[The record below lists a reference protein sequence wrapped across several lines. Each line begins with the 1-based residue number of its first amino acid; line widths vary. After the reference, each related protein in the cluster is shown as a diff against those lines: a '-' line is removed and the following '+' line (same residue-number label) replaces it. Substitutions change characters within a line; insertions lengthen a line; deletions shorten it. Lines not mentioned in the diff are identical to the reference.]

1 MAVAV
6 LTGILAT
13 ARAEPTPVARGGPEL
28 GPARA
33 LLLPGVTRWT
43 ATHGERELRFR
54 ITDGAGAAVAM
65 ADVQLGAAPGVAV
78 APLRAGPAGE
88 YSTQLRWPVAVTELA
103 LTLRL
108 AGGGAQSPELVL
120 ALAPTD
126 IEPPPA
132 SVPAPPSAAL
142 PPTPPPDRPLAPP
155 APRRVAFELGLAGTA
170 LVNQGV
176 YGFGGGAEV
185 GVRFRLPFGA
195 LGASLRLT
203 LEQHIQPE
211 PAPFLINLGV
221 ALTYMLARPRW
232 RVSPYVGVWAQGLLQ
247 RTPDALG
254 AIPLQRNEGGLVLG
268 GLGGAQ
274 VRLWRGGLF
283 TELGYRGTLYRQTL
297 AVVPAWTTVFLM
309 LGYRLNTN

>member
-1 MAVAV
+1 MAA
-6 LTGILAT
+6 LSGILAT
-13 ARAEPTPVARGGPEL
+13 ARAEPERG
-28 GPARA
+28 AVRA
-33 LLLPGVTRWT
+33 QVLPGVTRWT

-54 ITDGAGAAVAM
+54 LTDGAGAQAAA
-65 ADVQLGAAPGVAV
+65 ADVRLGAAPGVAV
-78 APLRAGPAGE
+78 APLRIGSAGE
-88 YSTQLRWPVAVTELA
+88 YSTQLRWPVAITELA
-103 LTLRL
+103 LTVRL
-108 AGGGAQSPELVL
+108 AGDARASELAL

-132 SVPAPPSAAL
+132 SSPEAPPAPLPNRSPAAPAPP
-142 PPTPPPDRPLAPP
+142 
-155 APRRVAFELGLAGTA
+155 PRRVAFELGLAGTA

-176 YGFGGGAEV
+176 HGFGGGAEV

-232 RVSPYVGVWAQGLLQ
+232 RVSPYVGLWAQGLLQ

-297 AVVPAWTTVFLM
+297 AVVPAWSTVFLL